1 MPINRWSFRNVAG
14 KHALAWTLLLAAG
27 EAALCALT
35 LAGGSWGR
43 LGLAGGPLFSS
54 FHFSLCTAYTP
65 VMAAY
70 AVLLAWLA
78 RRDNR

>member
-14 KHALAWTLLLAAG
+14 KHTPVWTLLLAAG
-27 EAALCALT
+27 EAALCAMT

-54 FHFSLCTAYTP
+54 FHFSLYTAYTS
-65 VMAAY
+65 VMAPY

-78 RRDNR
+78 HRGDR